1 MQSDINFEH
10 LFKSFNTQKVLIIGD
25 VMIDAYLWGKVD
37 RISPEAPVPVVV
49 VNNRENR
56 LGGAANCALNI
67 QALGAEPIL
76 CSVIGKDT
84 KGQDFIELL
93 KDTKIS
99 SIGILQSK
107 SRSTTT
113 KFRIIGNNMQM
124 LRVDEEM
131 TENLN
136 DKDNKQFISQIE
148 KIIANNN
155 IGSVIFQDYDKGVI
169 TAALLEKLIP
179 IFNEMNIP
187 IAVDPK
193 KRNFHLYKNV
203 SLLKPN
209 LKELKE
215 GLNLESEPSSTEEIC
230 DAVNLLLEKHNVR
243 IALTTLSEKGVYL
256 SCNSRDGGRINEL
269 IPAHIRAIAD
279 VSGAGDT
286 VISTAA
292 LCLALGL
299 KAYDIA
305 YISNLAGGLVCE
317 QLGVVPVNKEQLF
330 SELTSIK
337 SK

>member
-1 MQSDINFEH
+1 MLSNINFED

-49 VNNRENR
+49 VDQRESR

-76 CSVIGKDT
+76 CSMIGKDP
-84 KGQDFIELL
+84 KGNEFINLL
-93 KDTKIS
+93 HDNNISDT
-99 SIGILQSK
+99 GILKSK
-107 SRSTTT
+107 NRNTTT
-113 KFRIIGNNMQM
+113 KYRIIGNNTQM
-124 LRVDEEM
+124 LRVDEEIIDG
-131 TENLN
+131 L
-136 DKDNKQFISQIE
+136 DDSDNKRFITLIK

-169 TAALLEKLIP
+169 TPSLIEKLIP
-179 IFNEMNIP
+179 LFNELNIP

-203 SLLKPN
+203 SLFKPN

-215 GLNLESEPSSTEEIC
+215 GLKSEFDSQSLTELS
-230 DAVNLLLEKHNVR
+230 DAVNHLLEEHNVR
-243 IALTTLSEKGVYL
+243 IALTTLSERGIYL
-256 SCNSRDGGRINEL
+256 SCNSRDNGRVNEL

-292 LCLALGL
+292 LCLALEL

-317 QLGVVPVNKEQLF
+317 QVGVVPVDKEQLF
-330 SELTSIK
+330 AELSSLK
-337 SK
+337 Q